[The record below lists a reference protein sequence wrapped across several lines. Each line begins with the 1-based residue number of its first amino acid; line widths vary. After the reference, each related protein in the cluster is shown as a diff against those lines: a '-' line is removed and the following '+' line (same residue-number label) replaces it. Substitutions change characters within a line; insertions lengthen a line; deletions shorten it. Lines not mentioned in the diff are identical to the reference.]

1 MASFGAVVLGRFA
14 AALLAMTEGGGNAR
28 PVARRHAV
36 RNNLPPPVIQ
46 EDDPADPPRIPRATG
61 APGAAIMVDKTL
73 SSIVTGP
80 NGRVSFSGLGSNI
93 DFQKTVDAI
102 VAAKRI
108 PVDRLEAQIT
118 TNQDRIASFQEMRS
132 HLTTLQNSLQNLYGA
147 VTVDQSKNIFEAKQ
161 AFASSGRSDGQTA
174 SNPVNLIGV
183 TVGNKAAVGKHTI
196 EIIQTAASHRVGSGS
211 FASASTDLGTARGQ
225 AAGSI
230 QGTFDIGGVT
240 IDVLPKI
247 GRAHV

>member
-1 MASFGAVVLGRFA
+1 
-14 AALLAMTEGGGNAR
+14 
-28 PVARRHAV
+28 
-36 RNNLPPPVIQ
+36 
-46 EDDPADPPRIPRATG
+46 
-61 APGAAIMVDKTL
+61 MVDTTL

-161 AFASSGRSDGQTA
+161 AFASSGRRDRKSTRL
-174 SNPVNLIGV
+174 NY
-183 TVGNKAAVGKHTI
+183 
-196 EIIQTAASHRVGSGS
+196 SH
-211 FASASTDLGTARGQ
+211 
-225 AAGSI
+225 
-230 QGTFDIGGVT
+230 
-240 IDVLPKI
+240 
-247 GRAHV
+247 

>member
-1 MASFGAVVLGRFA
+1 
-14 AALLAMTEGGGNAR
+14 
-28 PVARRHAV
+28 
-36 RNNLPPPVIQ
+36 
-46 EDDPADPPRIPRATG
+46 
-61 APGAAIMVDKTL
+61 MVDTTL

-147 VTVDQSKNIFEAKQ
+147 VAVDQSKNIFEAKQ
-161 AFASSGRSDGQTA
+161 AFASSGRRDGHTA
-174 SNPVNLIGV
+174 PNPANLTGV
-183 TVGNKAAVGKHTI
+183 P
-196 EIIQTAASHRVGSGS
+196 R
-211 FASASTDLGTARGQ
+211 
-225 AAGSI
+225 
-230 QGTFDIGGVT
+230 
-240 IDVLPKI
+240 
-247 GRAHV
+247 